1 MSTDQYFAA
10 DVSYTAKAIDDMLAA
25 YPDLLEDETL
35 RADMLEAETDLPAL
49 ASKIVRVRG
58 ERLAY
63 AEGLNLHIKELT
75 ERRDRFARGADGLKG
90 LLLRLMATAQLPKLS
105 LPEATVSITPG
116 RSTVSIEDV
125 EQLPQGTFTLVRQP
139 DKAAIKAMI
148 DAGDDVPGAAIV
160 KGENTLT
167 VRTK

>member
-25 YPDLLEDETL
+25 YPELLEDESL
-35 RADMLEAETDLPAL
+35 RADMLEAETSLPAL

-58 ERLAY
+58 ERLAG
-63 AEGLNLHIKELT
+63 AEGLNGYIKTLT
-75 ERRDRFARGADGLKG
+75 ERRDRMARGADGLKG
-90 LLLRLMATAQLPKLS
+90 LLLRLMATAQLPKLT
-105 LPEATVSITPG
+105 LPEATVSVTPG
-116 RSTVSIEDV
+116 RSTVSIVDV
-125 EQLPQGTFTLVRQP
+125 EELPQGTFTLIRQP

-148 DAGDDVPGAAIV
+148 DAGEDVPGAALV
-160 KGENTLT
+160 AGENTLV